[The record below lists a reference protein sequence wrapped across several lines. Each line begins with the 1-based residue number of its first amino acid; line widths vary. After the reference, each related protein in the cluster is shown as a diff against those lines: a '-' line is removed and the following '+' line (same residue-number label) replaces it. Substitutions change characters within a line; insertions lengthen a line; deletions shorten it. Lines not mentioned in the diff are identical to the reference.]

1 MEHLLNAAITDEQ
14 ESSLLDFKERLEV
27 NSKSGWLEVLKD
39 MVAMGN
45 SGGGVLVIGVMD
57 DGQPSDFDVTAILN
71 YDPADITNKF
81 FSYAGKHF
89 AGFRI
94 IEAKR
99 QERTVAVIEIY
110 GIRGSP
116 LIFTKGGNYQGSD
129 GKDKTAFTAGFVYF
143 RHGAKSEPGTSDDIQ
158 NFLQR
163 EIDAIKDS
171 WLTNIRKIME
181 APEESQITI
190 TPLNSRE
197 SKVTGVSQVRIVDDP
212 NVPAFR
218 ISEEEV
224 LSNYPYDYTSLRKLL
239 RERYV
244 NFIENK
250 QYHKVK
256 RELEGN
262 PLYCNIRMLNPNNS
276 RSSKQK
282 FYSEV
287 ILQEF
292 DKHYTRKQE
301 TEP

>member
-1 MEHLLNAAITDEQ
+1 MEHLLNAALTDAQ
-14 ESSLLDFKERLEV
+14 ESAILDFKERLEV
-27 NSKSGWLEVLKD
+27 NSKSEWLEVLKD

-45 SGGGVLVIGVMD
+45 SGGGVLVIGVSD
-57 DGQPSDFDVTAILN
+57 DGQSSGFDVTAILN
-71 YDPADITNKF
+71 YDPAKITDKF
-81 FSYAGKHF
+81 SSYTGKHF
-89 AGFRI
+89 AEFRI
-94 IEAKR
+94 TKAKR
-99 QERTVAVIEIY
+99 QEQIVAVIEIH

-116 LIFTKGGNYQGSD
+116 LIFTKGGNYDGPD
-129 GKDKTAFTAGFVYF
+129 GKPKTAFVPGYVYF

-158 NFLQR
+158 NFIQT

-181 APEESQITI
+181 APQESQVTI
-190 TPLNSRE
+190 TPLNSSE
-197 SKVTGVSQVRIVDDP
+197 SKVAGVSQIRIVDDP

-218 ISEEEV
+218 MSEEAV

-244 NFIENK
+244 NFVENK
-250 QYHKVK
+250 HYHEVK

-287 ILQEF
+287 ILQEL